1 MNEEEA
7 MQKLSEWNSIAD
19 LKLTNGMTFTEY
31 HIDRIKRE
39 KDGVWDS
46 VYAEQYVNRLIA
58 NMREKYQ

>member
-46 VYAEQYVNRLIA
+46 VYA
-58 NMREKYQ
+58 